1 MYFKVNQLNNKQMSS
16 NADLSNKSPVR
27 NVLILTKIGRSA
39 VAQAKSE
46 MVICQ
51 PRHRA
56 LNLLSKSGSAGS

>member
-1 MYFKVNQLNNKQMSS
+1 MNN